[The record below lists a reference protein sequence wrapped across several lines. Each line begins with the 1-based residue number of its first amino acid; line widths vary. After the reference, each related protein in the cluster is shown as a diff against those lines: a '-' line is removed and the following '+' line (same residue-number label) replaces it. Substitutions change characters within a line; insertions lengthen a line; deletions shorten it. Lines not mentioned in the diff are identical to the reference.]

1 MLNTIKDE
9 ANITRTENGAKA
21 FRSTENF
28 CLDLFSSIGALRNAD
43 ETDIINQFIRAYT
56 ENADLA
62 MKILFFRKRHK
73 RRIGRTQSF
82 QNHF

>member
-1 MLNTIKDE
+1 MLNAIKDE

-56 ENADLA
+56 CLLYTSPSPRD
-62 MKILFFRKRHK
+62 R
-73 RRIGRTQSF
+73 G
-82 QNHF
+82 